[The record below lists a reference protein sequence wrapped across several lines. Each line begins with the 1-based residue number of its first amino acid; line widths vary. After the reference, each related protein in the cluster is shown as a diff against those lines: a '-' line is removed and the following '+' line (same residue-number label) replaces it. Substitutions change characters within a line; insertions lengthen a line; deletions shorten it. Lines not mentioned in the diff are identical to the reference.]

1 MNRGVGAGG
10 RSHGLHATISVAAL
24 SIYFFSEALK
34 YRFFRYCLGV
44 SRYGPTMDA
53 GAKTGG
59 NEQKSA
65 ENGSSSARGTAQKVQ
80 GATELLPLPAVGRVF
95 HTGLIAR
102 LGDTDAAGRV
112 RTDAIACYLQDVAT
126 EDSDDLASRDTQ
138 SWVVRRVL
146 LEQKMPIRLYDEIEA
161 FTFCSGMGSRWAERR
176 TTLKSSSGGLIE
188 SVTLWIHVET
198 TSGRPLALPQSFRDV
213 YDSTTNGR
221 VVTAR
226 QLLEP
231 LRFDDGNL
239 HAMPWWPRMA
249 DLDVLDHVNNAVSWA
264 IVEQIL
270 QKEYFAKSIYSPES
284 NLRFEMEYYEPIP
297 ASVVRSMAPLTV
309 LYRFE
314 NALDITLRSSDD
326 STVYMV
332 ARVSAAP

>member
-1 MNRGVGAGG
+1 
-10 RSHGLHATISVAAL
+10 
-24 SIYFFSEALK
+24 
-34 YRFFRYCLGV
+34 
-44 SRYGPTMDA
+44 MDA
-53 GAKTGG
+53 DAKTGG

-65 ENGSSSARGTAQKVQ
+65 ESGPNSERGKALKVQ
-80 GATELLPLPAVGRVF
+80 GATEILPIPANGRVF
-95 HTGLIAR
+95 RTGLIAR

-146 LEQKMPIRLYDEIEA
+146 LEQKSPIRLYDEIEA

-213 YDSTTNGR
+213 YDDTTNGR

-231 LRFDDGNL
+231 LRFEVENL
-239 HAMPWWPRMA
+239 HAMPWWPRMT
-249 DLDVLDHVNNAVSWA
+249 DIDVLDHVNNAVSWA
-264 IVEQIL
+264 IIEQIL
-270 QKEYFAKSIYSPES
+270 QKADFVNSEFSPAT
-284 NLRFEMEYYEPIP
+284 NLRFEMEYHEPIP
-297 ASVVRSMAPLTV
+297 ASVVRSMAPLTL
-309 LYRFE
+309 LYRYE

>member
-270 QKEYFAKSIYSPES
+270 QKEYFANSIYSPES